1 MLYAHDDSCSIT
13 DWFSLN
19 WAHVLF
25 EGSYHHTPVDKSQ
38 DASYNLQN
46 NNDDKTNDVLC
57 ACVCVCVEGRNVNSN
72 DPIGSRVCTQ
82 ATCKN
87 QFRAVNSKKKPKCLQ
102 WPGGASIAR
111 WLPTRLA
118 LWWPRWR
125 HRKWSTALLPSQT
138 RCRLGRQSC
147 SPPLA
152 GISRRPGY
160 LARWAGGGNHG
171 EEPQIN
177 NTVCFRRKKHRS

>member
-1 MLYAHDDSCSIT
+1 MPATISRTTMMTRQMMYC
-13 DWFSLN
+13 
-19 WAHVLF
+19 
-25 EGSYHHTPVDKSQ
+25 VD
-38 DASYNLQN
+38 
-46 NNDDKTNDVLC
+46 V
-57 ACVCVCVEGRNVNSN
+57 CVCVCRGKECEQQWSYRFARFNM
-72 DPIGSRVCTQ
+72 CTQ

-87 QFRAVNSKKKPKCLQ
+87 QFRAVNSKIKTKCLQ

-125 HRKWSTALLPSQT
+125 HHKWSTALLLSQT

-147 SPPLA
+147 FPPLA

-160 LARWAGGGNHG
+160 LAQWAGGGNHG